1 MSDRSDEWQI
11 GMPSVRWS
19 AHYEPRWDATPD
31 AYAEAGIVPWG
42 RSRRLMRA
50 DDTRLGMKA
59 YLGVQH
65 SDPSRW
71 GLPGD
76 ARTRFFLSVLLG
88 KRTLFLRT
96 FDTASEAFA
105 VLHEIHDR
113 LMGQAR

>member
-1 MSDRSDEWQI
+1 MSDTSDEWQI

-105 VLHEIHDR
+105 VLHETHDR

>member
-1 MSDRSDEWQI
+1 
-11 GMPSVRWS
+11 MPSVRWS
-19 AHYEPRWDATPD
+19 AQYEPRWDSTPD
-31 AYAEAGIVPWG
+31 AYAEAGIVSWG

-50 DDTRLGMKA
+50 DDTSVGMKA

-96 FDTASEAFA
+96 FDTADEALA
-105 VLHEIHDR
+105 VLSDTHDR
-113 LMGQAR
+113 LMGRTR

>member
-1 MSDRSDEWQI
+1 
-11 GMPSVRWS
+11 MPSVRWS
-19 AHYEPRWDATPD
+19 AHYEPHWDATPD

-59 YLGVQH
+59 YLGLQH

-96 FDTASEAFA
+96 FDTADEALTA
-105 VLHEIHDR
+105 LRETHNR
-113 LMGQAR
+113 LTGQAG